1 MRGYV
6 VLLALLPSVT
16 PASVVL
22 DRIAVVVGRHVVKIS
37 QGYRCGPATSDI
49 DREIRLTDFVNGE
62 RLDLSPAARR
72 KAADRLI
79 DQELIRSEIAVGG
92 YETASQEDAKK
103 LLKQIR
109 TGRYHSEA
117 EYRSAL
123 RQYGITEQQLEA
135 QLLWQLTVLKF
146 VEQRFRPG
154 VLVSDQD
161 IRDYYDRHLP
171 ELRRTSGTTTSLQVM
186 RPKIQEILTGE
197 QVNQQFFA
205 WLEQG
210 RKQIHIE
217 FREDVFQ

>member
-22 DRIAVVVGRHVVKIS
+22 DRIAVVVGRHVVK
-37 QGYRCGPATSDI
+37 TSDI

-171 ELRRTSGTTTSLQVM
+171 ELRRTSGTTTSLQAM